1 MAFAKRIVLFL
12 MVNILVLVT
21 ISITASIVF
30 AALGI
35 NPQYVTPN
43 GLDLTSLLVFCAI
56 FGFCG
61 SFISLALSRV
71 MAKWMMGV
79 QVIDV
84 QRASGAQR
92 DLVTLVHRLAQK
104 AGLPAMPQVGIY
116 ESPEVNAFATGPT
129 RSRALVAVSSGLLDR
144 MDAAALEGVLGHEIA
159 HIANG
164 DMVTMTL
171 VQGVVNTFSMF
182 LARVLAWGVSQAL
195 AGNRDSENRGPSP
208 MINWILIMVFEIAF
222 SLLGSIV
229 VAWYSRRREFRADA
243 GGAYFAGKDKMVHA
257 LESLKQQFEVPVDNR
272 APALAAFKIN
282 GGRRGGFV
290 ALFSSHPDLDD
301 RIAALKSQP
310 FGTR

>member
-1 MAFAKRIVLFL
+1 MAFAKRIGLFL
-12 MVNILVLVT
+12 MVNILVLIT
-21 ISITASIVF
+21 ISITANIIF
-30 AALGI
+30 GALGI
-35 NPQYVTPN
+35 NPNYITPN
-43 GLDLTSLLVFCAI
+43 GLDLTSLLIFCAI

-79 QVIDV
+79 KVIDL
-84 QRASGAQR
+84 QNASGAQR

-129 RSRALVAVSSGLLDR
+129 RSRALVAVSTGLLDR
-144 MDAAALEGVLGHEIA
+144 MDGAAVEGVLGHEIA
-159 HIANG
+159 HVANG

-171 VQGVVNTFSMF
+171 LQGIVNTFSMF
-182 LARVLAWGVSQAL
+182 LARVLAWGVSQAM
-195 AGNRDSENRGPSP
+195 AGDRDRDRGPSP

-222 SLLGSIV
+222 SLLGAIV
-229 VAWYSRRREFRADA
+229 VAWYSRKREFRADA

-257 LESLKQQFEVPVDNR
+257 LESLKSQFDVPVDNR
-272 APALAAFKIN
+272 APALSAFKIN

-301 RIAALKSQP
+301 RIRALKSQP